1 MTKYEPYGLYDLS
14 GPLHRSPYRGLIVP
28 RIIKTQRWQD
38 GKFQYPFIFRASG
51 EPLASWDVQKK
62 DEEKNYWHFGL
73 TRMLPIDEWRIYKP
87 AFLSAINSLFDVV
100 FYNRSHV
107 DGDLYDTHLWYDDTK
122 YPPIEKRSD
131 SFIEIVCCNSA
142 RTRVGTPEQT
152 AEYIKAGL
160 IDARQLVPDDIVCS
174 WGQTETKRGKGYAAF
189 RGNLFMNFQTLD
201 VLEESIGSYKAGHVI
216 QSLKEAEEI
225 AKLYAARWK

>member
-1 MTKYEPYGLYDLS
+1 MTKHEPYDLYDLS

-28 RIIKTQRWQD
+28 RIIKAQRWQD

-100 FYNRSHV
+100 FYNRSHI
-107 DGDLYDTHLWYDDTK
+107 DSDYDTHLWYDDTK
-122 YPPIEKRSD
+122 YPRIEQRSD
-131 SFIEIVCCNSA
+131 SFIEIICCNSA
-142 RTRVGTPEQT
+142 RARVGTPT
-152 AEYIKAGL
+152 
-160 IDARQLVPDDIVCS
+160 
-174 WGQTETKRGKGYAAF
+174 QTEWAKCPAWNKLQGQLRE
-189 RGNLFMNFQTLD
+189 
-201 VLEESIGSYKAGHVI
+201 LE
-216 QSLKEAEEI
+216 QSTTA
-225 AKLYAARWK
+225 